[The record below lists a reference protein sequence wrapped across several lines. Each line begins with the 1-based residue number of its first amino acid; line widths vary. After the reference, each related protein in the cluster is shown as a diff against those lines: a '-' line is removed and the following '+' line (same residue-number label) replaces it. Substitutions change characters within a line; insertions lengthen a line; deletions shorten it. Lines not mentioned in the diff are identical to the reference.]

1 MSNYYILIL
10 EEVNMKSLIVY
21 FSRRGENYAVGNIKE
36 GNAKQ
41 AKTIMNAIWEGYELA
56 NNL

>member
-1 MSNYYILIL
+1 
-10 EEVNMKSLIVY
+10 MKSLIVY
-21 FSRRGENYAVGNIKE
+21 FSRRGENYAEGNIKE

-41 AKTIMNAIWEGYELA
+41 AKTIMNVIWEGYELA

>member
-1 MSNYYILIL
+1 
-10 EEVNMKSLIVY
+10 MKSLMVY

-41 AKTIMNAIWEGYELA
+41 AKTIMNAIWDGYELA